1 MMRAIYLLILI
12 SSLVASCSDKLD
24 LQPDQANQFVKY
36 FGGSASDKAVDL
48 KLCKDSTFALTGSML
63 KNGSQSQAFFIHADR
78 YGNIVNSEM
87 SVFGEEVVSSNSCG
101 NTICQTKDGGFII
114 AGYAIQSGHTDKDV
128 YVIRLSPEGQMWW
141 SNVYGGNGNDE
152 AFSIKELPSG
162 NILIGGYTESS
173 GNGGKDAWCSMLDKR
188 GNELWRA
195 SYGFTNNEIC
205 NYITQKD
212 DYYLL
217 VGYSNSYQINAGGG
231 NIFVAK
237 VDTASRILFDI
248 ENYGDSIAETSVRC
262 VEDTTGG
269 FVISGNSIFSGVSN
283 IYAAKIKNDI
293 HLSFWEKRLTSTRN
307 EISNCISLYNNKVII
322 TGVSWTNQD
331 ADFLIDELDAN
342 GTLLNGNKNTISA
355 MGNQVIQSAV
365 VTRNGKLVFAGSNTI
380 EGFSKICLVKTDLPE

>member
-1 MMRAIYLLILI
+1 MRVIYSLILI
-12 SSLVASCSDKLD
+12 GTLVASCSDKLN

-36 FGGSASDKAVDL
+36 FGGSSSDKAVNM
-48 KLCKDSTFALTGSML
+48 KLCKDSTFAITGSML
-63 KNGSQSQAFFIHADR
+63 KNGSQLQAFFIHADK
-78 YGNIVNSEM
+78 YGNIENSEM
-87 SVFGEEVVSSNSCG
+87 SVFGEEVGSSSSCG
-101 NTICQTKDGGFII
+101 NAICQTKDGGFII
-114 AGYAIQSGHTDKDV
+114 AGFAIQSGHTDKDV
-128 YVIRLSPEGQMWW
+128 YVIRLSPEGLMWW
-141 SNVYGGNGNDE
+141 SNAYGGNANDE

-217 VGYSNSYQINAGGG
+217 AGYSNSYQINAGGG

-269 FVISGNSIFSGVSN
+269 FVLSGNSVFSGVSN
-283 IYAAKIKNDI
+283 IFAAKIKSDI
-293 HLSFWEKRLTSTRN
+293 HQSLWEKRFTSTRN
-307 EISNCISLYNNKVII
+307 EFANCISLYNNKVII
-322 TGVSWTNQD
+322 TGVSIANND
-331 ADFLIDELDAN
+331 ADFLIDEVDVN
-342 GTLLNGNKNTISA
+342 GNLLNGTHNTIPA
-355 MGNQVIQSAV
+355 RGDQGIQSTV
-365 VTRNGKLVFAGSNTI
+365 ITHNGKLVFAGSNNI